1 MVKLPVLKETW
12 RFFMFITIWEDTQ
25 DTDNKHMGIE
35 VRVLHYA
42 FSSNNDDA
50 LNNTI
55 FSDYA
60 VIE

>member
-1 MVKLPVLKETW
+1 
-12 RFFMFITIWEDTQ
+12 MFTMTWEDTQ
-25 DTDNKHMGIE
+25 DQIINIW
-35 VRVLHYA
+35 VLNRVLHYA

-60 VIE
+60 VINNSQNTYTDFYVG